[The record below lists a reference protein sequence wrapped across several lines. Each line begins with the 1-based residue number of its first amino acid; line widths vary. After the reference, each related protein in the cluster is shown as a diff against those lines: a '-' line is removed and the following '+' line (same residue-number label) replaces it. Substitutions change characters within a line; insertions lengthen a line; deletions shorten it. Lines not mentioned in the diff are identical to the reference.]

1 MVDTRV
7 VYLDIGK
14 IQVKE
19 ITLPDVKPNQVL
31 IKAHQAS
38 VCGSERYFYQGISVR
53 PQDEARGMKWDPSKK
68 KGQREHAYP
77 MGPLGHEGGGTI
89 MEVGSAVDTYL
100 GGGKVEVGDRIG
112 SLKYPTYTDYWV
124 ADISQVQPIPEGVS
138 FEVGCLYEPLGCAAW
153 AALHMGVKPGDTV
166 AINGVGFAGNIML
179 QGALKAGASMVVA
192 IDVSEKKIDIARKL
206 GADYTINPRKENA
219 VDRVNEITDDEGV
232 DVAVD
237 AVGGTGIGI
246 VQALGMVAHNG
257 LLGLYG
263 DNYAPIRDFCF
274 HRFHEDAIEVRSL
287 SPVHYTWL
295 RSVENMREAYRAI
308 QRGIFNL
315 DIILDNSKKY
325 KLDDI
330 EKVFAK
336 EAEAL
341 DEQASLKTLVLP

>member
-308 QRGIFNL
+308 QRGVFNI

-330 EKVFAK
+330 GKVFAK
-336 EAEAL
+336 ETEAL